1 MNSVRVLE
9 IESEVLDAGWAA
21 VMLPYDGP
29 EVDVLNIRADVKGWV
44 EFEVLSFFVFLL
56 DSDSFFFLYTY
67 CKAFVL
73 CLERAPKRNAHL
85 AVRLRSLVHVSVE

>member
-21 VMLPYDGP
+21 VMLPYDRP

-56 DSDSFFFLYTY
+56 DSDSFFFF
-67 CKAFVL
+67 CIPIVKPL
-73 CLERAPKRNAHL
+73 CYALNEHRNVMHI
-85 AVRLRSLVHVSVE
+85 SP